1 MDFLKHLAT
10 PQSVGHFHLLLFI
23 AGLLS
28 AVLYPYLGFL
38 LGSSF
43 LSIFFNK
50 RGMREGN
57 PRFVRFAKDLIDT
70 ALFNKSIPTFLA
82 LLPCFSLVF
91 VYAQLMQSTD
101 AISVGLV
108 GYGFVL
114 LLIAIVLLYTYKYT
128 FRLSG
133 VLEGYERL
141 LKSGSK
147 PAGELGKIEEF
158 SKQTA
163 ESYHKAGR
171 WGIVALAVAAFL
183 LVSSVSVNVN
193 PSDWTEVTSV
203 FDLLLSFD
211 VLIRILEF
219 LALAAGATGI
229 GILYFF
235 FSWPGGKRDLDP
247 EYASLV
253 RRIGVRLAVTSLLAQ
268 PILMLTGVLLL
279 PSESLSGTL
288 YGFTGAS
295 LVLLFLAA
303 HFVYAFVRDS
313 HDRYATSAF
322 YTFLFAFVFL
332 FASDQLAIHDATN
345 EHAASLAYQYD
356 QDTEALKTKLG
367 VVVVTFTGEDIYNA
381 RCSACHLFDRKKVG
395 PAYKDVIPQFEGK
408 KQQLIAFILNP
419 VKVNP
424 AFPPMPNPGLKPAEA
439 DSIASFLLKKFATNT
454 PAPADSV
461 KGHPKQP

>member
-10 PQSVGHFHLLLFI
+10 PQSVGHFHLLLVI

-28 AVLYPYLGFL
+28 TILYPYLGFL

-43 LSIFFNK
+43 LSVLFNK
-50 RGMREGN
+50 KGMREGE
-57 PRFVRFAKDLIDT
+57 PRFVRFAKDLVDT

-108 GYGFVL
+108 GYGFIL
-114 LLIAIVLLYTYKYT
+114 LLIAIILLYTYKYT

-133 VLEGYERL
+133 VLEGYESL
-141 LKSGSK
+141 LKSRSQ
-147 PAGELGKIEEF
+147 PATELGKIEEF
-158 SKQTA
+158 SKQTV

-171 WGIVALAVAAFL
+171 WGILLLAVAAFL

-193 PSDWTEVTSV
+193 PSDWTQVTSV
-203 FDLLLSFD
+203 FDLFVSFD

-229 GILYFF
+229 GVLFFF
-235 FSWPGGKRDLDP
+235 FSWQGGKRDLDP

-253 RRIGVRLAVTSLLAQ
+253 RRVAVRLAVTSLLVQ
-268 PILMLTGVLLL
+268 PILILISLLLL
-279 PSESLSGTL
+279 PSASLSGTL
-288 YGFTGAS
+288 YGFTGVS

-303 HFVYAFVRDS
+303 HFIFAFVRDS
-313 HDRYATSAF
+313 HDRYASPAF

-332 FASDQLAIHDATN
+332 FVNDQLAVHDATN
-345 EHAASLAYQYD
+345 LHAASLAYQYD
-356 QDTEALKTKLG
+356 QDTEALKAKLG

-381 RCSACHLFDRKKVG
+381 RCSACHLFDQKKVG

-439 DSIASFLLKKFATNT
+439 DSIASFLLKKFATN
-454 PAPADSV
+454 APAHADST
-461 KGHPKQP
+461 KSPSKQ